1 MLNANSPCGGWDLY
15 WYPILLYQWPLVF
28 AVSCKELFHMS
39 TCTVY
44 IHADTM
50 RSCWL
55 PSDWL
60 YVPLRPSSIF
70 CTASNWRVSSSRA
83 SLQVKIISYQSSF
96 IPWSYKHIFN
106 MDFYVCNNYLPYAL
120 LDKPKPKQCC
130 ICRLFRSI

>member
-1 MLNANSPCGGWDLY
+1 MLTVPVEGGIFIDI
-15 WYPILLYQWPLVF
+15 P
-28 AVSCKELFHMS
+28 SCCINGPWFLPFHVKNCSICQS

-50 RSCWL
+50 WSCWL

-83 SLQVKIISYQSSF
+83 SLQVKIIFYQSSF
-96 IPWSYKHIFN
+96 VPWSYKHIFI
-106 MDFYVCNNYLPYAL
+106 MDFYVCNNFPPYAL
-120 LDKPKPKQCC
+120 LDKPKPKQCW